1 MDLEIKKPLP
11 LNEEVVWD
19 TTKTIMS
26 KTDIYGT
33 IEYVNEVFAEVSGYQ
48 EYELVGQPHNIVR
61 HPDMPQIIFK
71 VLWDNIKKG
80 HKFHGIIKNL
90 SKSGRYYWVITDFD
104 YVVDDNANITKYI
117 ARRKA
122 VPSQVIKKVDDL
134 YTKLLQIEQVRGI
147 DGSEKFLTGYL
158 EELGMTYVQLITK
171 LMIDETNEAE
181 EKQELEVAKTNDDLE
196 HVRSGFFSKFFAT
209 KLNLF

>member
-1 MDLEIKKPLP
+1 M
-11 LNEEVVWD
+11 
-19 TTKTIMS
+19 
-26 KTDIYGT
+26 
-33 IEYVNEVFAEVSGYQ
+33 
-48 EYELVGQPHNIVR
+48 
-61 HPDMPQIIFK
+61 
-71 VLWDNIKKG
+71 
-80 HKFHGIIKNL
+80 
-90 SKSGRYYWVITDFD
+90 ITDFD
-104 YVVDDNANITKYI
+104 YVVDENANILKYI

-122 VPSQVIKKVDDL
+122 VPKEVVKKIEDL

-171 LMIDETNEAE
+171 IMVDEANEEE